1 LEVCLLKQLAHVPGV
16 IKLLDYYDRSDC
28 CIIIM
33 ERPDQAKDLFDYIT
47 EKICLKESVARGF
60 FRQVVETVIQ
70 CHNAGVIHRD
80 IKVSAGHFMLVLE
93 RVYTY
98 AEMFGVQRI
107 FLLGSMRN
115 LIIM

>member
-1 LEVCLLKQLAHVPGV
+1 VCLLRQLAHIPGV
-16 IKLLDYYDRSDC
+16 IKLLDYYERSDS

-60 FRQVVETVIQ
+60 FKQVVETVIQ

-80 IKVSAGHFMLVLE
+80 IKVSTEHFMLLSAYVVCKE
-93 RVYTY
+93 C
-98 AEMFGVQRI
+98 FFKGV
-107 FLLGSMRN
+107 
-115 LIIM
+115 

>member
-1 LEVCLLKQLAHVPGV
+1 LEVCLLKRLAHIPGV
-16 IKLLDYYDRSDC
+16 IKLLDYYERSDS

-60 FRQVVETVIQ
+60 FKQVVETVIQ

-80 IKVSAGHFMLVLE
+80 IKVCAEHFM
-93 RVYTY
+93 
-98 AEMFGVQRI
+98 
-107 FLLGSMRN
+107 FLCE
-115 LIIM
+115 